1 MYILNASQQDV
12 LTLDVTL
19 PTSLYAFVQ
28 MALICLGTIAVVVSV
43 NPWLFLVLLPLVLS
57 FFPLRRQ
64 FLNTSRCVFVVFLI
78 KSNNTQ

>member
-1 MYILNASQQDV
+1 M
-12 LTLDVTL
+12 LDVAL

-28 MALICLGTIAVVVSV
+28 MAMICLGTIAVVVSV

-64 FLNTSRCVFVVFLI
+64 FLNTSRCVFF
-78 KSNNTQ
+78 